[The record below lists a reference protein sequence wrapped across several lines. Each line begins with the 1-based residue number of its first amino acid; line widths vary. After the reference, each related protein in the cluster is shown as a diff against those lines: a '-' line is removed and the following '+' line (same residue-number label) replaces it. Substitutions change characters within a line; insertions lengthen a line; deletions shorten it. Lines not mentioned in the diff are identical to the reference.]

1 MGRILLAALLA
12 AVLAGCATA
21 PPQVSQAERNRAFD
35 SHAQRVGGLEHWNLY
50 ARAAINTPDDSAS
63 VSLFWN
69 QQASAYKITLRAP
82 LGTGTVRITGDGR
95 RVTLRTSD
103 GREMTSTDAERL
115 LRRETG
121 YVLPVTELRYWL
133 RGIPAPNA
141 EREMQ
146 LSARGYVESLRQS
159 GWHMRYSDYRRIDG
173 VALPGTIR
181 AEGQGI
187 ELKLAVQQWGVE
199 RP

>member
-1 MGRILLAALLA
+1 MGRTLLVALLA
-12 AVLAGCATA
+12 GVLAGCATA
-21 PPQVSQAERNRAFD
+21 PPQVSQAERDRAF
-35 SHAQRVGGLEHWNLY
+35 SAHAERVGGLTRWNLY
-50 ARAAINTPDDSAS
+50 ARAAINTPRDSAS

-69 QQASAYKITLRAP
+69 QRGAAYKVTLRAP
-82 LGTGTVRITGDGR
+82 LGAGTVRIAGDGE

-103 GREMTSTDAERL
+103 GREVTSSDAMRL

-133 RGIPAPNA
+133 RGIPAPGA
-141 EREMQ
+141 DRRME
-146 LSARGYVESLRQS
+146 LSARGYVEALRQS
-159 GWHMRYSDYRRIDG
+159 GWRMHYGDYRQIDG

-181 AEGQGI
+181 AQGQGI
-187 ELKLAVQQWGVE
+187 ELKLAVQQWGVS